1 MVGALSNL
9 HFWQEMDP
17 AELTGDVILAT
28 GSSIGLGLGLAN
40 PKPLT
45 LTLTLTLAIIGL

>member
-1 MVGALSNL
+1 
-9 HFWQEMDP
+9 MDP
-17 AELTGDVILAT
+17 AESTGDAILAT

-45 LTLTLTLAIIGL
+45 LTLTLANIGLSKFHEL

>member
-1 MVGALSNL
+1 
-9 HFWQEMDP
+9 MDP
-17 AELTGDVILAT
+17 AESTGDVILAT

-45 LTLTLTLAIIGL
+45 LTLTLAIVGLSNFHEI